1 MANCSVMSQAI
12 YGALRIVIVR
22 QNPSKESKK
31 NCQYKV
37 ERRGQVTFRKFTNSL
52 FELEFKL

>member
-31 NCQYKV
+31 TVNIKSREGV
-37 ERRGQVTFRKFTNSL
+37 
-52 FELEFKL
+52 KLPLGNLRTLYLN